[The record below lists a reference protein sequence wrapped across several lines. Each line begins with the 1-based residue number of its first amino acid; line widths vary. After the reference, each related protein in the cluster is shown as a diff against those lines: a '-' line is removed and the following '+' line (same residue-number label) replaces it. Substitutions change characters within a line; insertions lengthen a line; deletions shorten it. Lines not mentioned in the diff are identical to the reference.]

1 MVNLKSG
8 APVQYKEVPTHAAED
23 GGSSGDENT
32 ASNNLTET
40 VTDPLTQNGDVEAP
54 SSPIKEKSPTASQ
67 KAGSPPDNKASGS
80 SRFFVSPAIVICDET
95 GNNISSAEPLVEE
108 TNSDGDDSDRNKDNE
123 PLASNDELSPFSNQM
138 ALYEDDLS
146 ERGKI
151 SQIINRISNYQA
163 GIEPNISE
171 QYSDKP
177 KQAKL
182 GTLLGVYLPT
192 IQNIFGVLLFIRM
205 TWIVGMA
212 GALES
217 LGIVIICCCTTML
230 TAISMSAIA
239 TNGVVPAGGS
249 YFMISRS
256 LGPEF
261 GGAVG
266 ILFYLGTTVAS
277 SMYIIG
283 SIEILV
289 KYMAPQMSIFGDM
302 DIQANAF
309 NNYRVYGTCVLILL
323 AIIVFIGVAFVSK
336 FAALSLACVILSI
349 FSIYIGIFVAN
360 PDSSLSIC
368 TLGDRLMSSKIVE
381 VNGTFMC
388 SKSPNI
394 SGGIFSTYC
403 TVFNGTT
410 DCRGDYLEDHQA
422 KTIPG
427 IPGLGSGVFV
437 ANLNNRYTRKDK
449 IIGTDTSSVSQAEI
463 IADITS
469 SFMVLLAI
477 YFPSCTGIMAG
488 SNRSGDL
495 ADASR
500 SIPTGTIAAIATTSF
515 VYITSVIFFAG
526 TVEGDLLRDK
536 YGASIN
542 GGLLVAKL
550 AWPNEWVILVGS
562 FLSTLG
568 AGLQS
573 LTGAPRLLQAI
584 GSDGVIPFLKVFSV
598 TTKRG
603 EPFRALIMTVLI
615 SEVGILIASLDD
627 VAPIITMFF
636 LMCYGF
642 VNMAC
647 ALQTLLRTPSW
658 RPRFRFYHW
667 VLSLIGMA
675 LCITLMFISSWYY
688 ALAAIALA
696 FFIYKYIEYK
706 GAEKEWGDG
715 IRGLA
720 MSAARY
726 SLLRLQ
732 QGPPHTKNWRPQI
745 LVLMKM
751 DENLQPKY
759 PNMINFAS
767 QLKAGKGLTLINSVV
782 EGDFKERYA
791 DAQAAKQTLN
801 KLVESTGVKGFA
813 DLVISADITAGL
825 CHMIQNAGLGG
836 LRHNTVMI
844 GWPYGWRHD
853 HNAKSYRVFLE
864 AVKNI
869 NAGQMALLAVK
880 GINNFPP
887 SSEKLKGTIDVW
899 WIVHDGGMLMLLP
912 FLLKQH
918 KVWKNCRLR
927 IFTVAQLEDNT
938 IQMKKDLEIF
948 MYHLRIEAEVEV
960 VEMANYDISA
970 YTYERT
976 LMMEQRT
983 EILKAM
989 RGGGSKLSPQ
999 DILDNVHRS
1008 PAQVKIQLET
1018 VTEEGLPTG
1027 LNTESSTDEEK
1038 LEKHQYTFTP
1048 SSLKSDKKATSPP
1061 SPVNDLLSMKPPSSW
1076 FGRSSKTSP
1085 ILELKDIKPDQRNV
1099 RRMHTAVRL
1108 NEVII
1113 EKSHESQLVILNL
1126 PAPPKTEA
1134 GELNYMEFLEVL
1146 TEGLDRVLMVRG
1158 SGHEVITIY
1167 S

>member
-1 MVNLKSG
+1 MSQRFTVTKADEEAPIGDVGGSYG
-8 APVQYKEVPTHAAED
+8 AVPVQE
-23 GGSSGDENT
+23 
-32 ASNNLTET
+32 L
-40 VTDPLTQNGDVEAP
+40 
-54 SSPIKEKSPTASQ
+54 
-67 KAGSPPDNKASGS
+67 
-80 SRFFVSPAIVICDET
+80 
-95 GNNISSAEPLVEE
+95 NNIAGNDAIKHVGQYAVIYGE
-108 TNSDGDDSDRNKDNE
+108 DSDRNKDNE

-171 QYSDKP
+171 QYNDKP

-239 TNGVVPAGGS
+239 TNGVVPGGGS
-249 YFMISRS
+249 YFMISRA

-349 FSIYIGIFVAN
+349 FCIYIGIFASN
-360 PDSSLSIC
+360 PDSSLSVCI
-368 TLGDRLMSSKIVE
+368 LGDRLMSSKVVE
-381 VNGTFMC
+381 SNGTFLC
-388 SKSPNI
+388 SKNPNI
-394 SGGIFSTYC
+394 SGGIFSSYC
-403 TVFNGTT
+403 TVYNGTT
-410 DCRGDYLEDHQA
+410 DCRGDYFEEHSA
-422 KTIPG
+422 RTIPG
-427 IPGLGSGVFV
+427 IPGLSSGVFV
-437 ANLNNRYTRKDK
+437 RNLNNKYTRKDK
-449 IIGTDTSSVSQAEI
+449 IIGTDESSISQAEI
-463 IADITS
+463 IADVTS

-536 YGASIN
+536 FGESIN
-542 GGLLVAKL
+542 GGLVVAKL
-550 AWPNEWVILVGS
+550 AWPNEWVILIGS

-584 GSDGVIPFLKVFSV
+584 SSDGVIPFLKVFSV

-603 EPFRALIMTVLI
+603 EPFRALIMTVFI
-615 SEVGILIASLDD
+615 SEIGILIASLDD

-696 FFIYKYIEYK
+696 AFIYKYIEYK

-745 LVLMKM
+745 LVLMKL

-767 QLKAGKGLTLINSVV
+767 QLKAGKGLTLVNSVV

-791 DAQAAKQTLN
+791 DAQAAKQTLT

-813 DLVISADITAGL
+813 DLVISSNVTEGL

-864 AVKNI
+864 SVKNI

-880 GINNFPP
+880 GINNFPQ
-887 SSEKLKGTIDVW
+887 SAGKLKGTIDVW

-960 VEMANYDISA
+960 VEMANNDISA

-983 EILKAM
+983 EMLKAM
-989 RGGGSKLSPQ
+989 RGGSKLSPQ

-1018 VTEEGLPTG
+1018 VTEESHPTS
-1027 LNTESSTDEEK
+1027 LTTESSTDEEK
-1038 LEKHQYTFTP
+1038 LENHQYTFTP
-1048 SSLKSDKKATSPP
+1048 SNLSSGKKASSPS
-1061 SPVNDLLSMKPPSSW
+1061 SPVNDLLSMKPD
-1076 FGRSSKTSP
+1076 K
-1085 ILELKDIKPDQRNV
+1085 RNV

-1146 TEGLDRVLMVRG
+1146 TEGLERVLMVRG

>member
-8 APVQYKEVPTHAAED
+8 APVQYKEVPTHATDEGA
-23 GGSSGDENT
+23 SSGDENP
-32 ASNNLTET
+32 ASSNLTDA
-40 VTDPLTQNGDVEAP
+40 VTDPLTQNGDAEAP
-54 SSPIKEKSPTASQ
+54 SSPVDENSESASPKS
-67 KAGSPPDNKASGS
+67 GSPSDNKAAGS

-95 GNNISSAEPLVEE
+95 GNNISSAEPLVEDI
-108 TNSDGDDSDRNKDNE
+108 NSDGEDSDRNKDNE

-171 QYSDKP
+171 QYNDKP

-239 TNGVVPAGGS
+239 TNGVVPGGGS
-249 YFMISRS
+249 YFMISRA

-349 FSIYIGIFVAN
+349 FCIYIGIFASN
-360 PDSSLSIC
+360 PDSSLSVCI
-368 TLGDRLMSSKIVE
+368 LGDRLMSSKVVE
-381 VNGTFMC
+381 SNGTFLC
-388 SKSPNI
+388 SKNPNI
-394 SGGIFSTYC
+394 SGGIFSSYC
-403 TVFNGTT
+403 TVYNGTT
-410 DCRGDYLEDHQA
+410 DCRGDYFEEHSA
-422 KTIPG
+422 RTIPG
-427 IPGLGSGVFV
+427 IPGLSSGVFV
-437 ANLNNRYTRKDK
+437 RNLNNKYTRKDK
-449 IIGTDTSSVSQAEI
+449 IIGTDESSISQAEI
-463 IADITS
+463 IADVTS

-536 YGASIN
+536 FGESIN
-542 GGLLVAKL
+542 GGLVVAKL
-550 AWPNEWVILVGS
+550 AWPNEWVILIGS

-584 GSDGVIPFLKVFSV
+584 SSDGVIPFLKVFSV

-603 EPFRALIMTVLI
+603 EPFRALIMTVFI
-615 SEVGILIASLDD
+615 SEIGILIASLDD

-696 FFIYKYIEYK
+696 AFIYKYIEYK

-745 LVLMKM
+745 LVLMKL

-767 QLKAGKGLTLINSVV
+767 QLKAGKGLTLVNSVV

-791 DAQAAKQTLN
+791 DAQAAKQTLT

-813 DLVISADITAGL
+813 DLVISSNVTEGL

-864 AVKNI
+864 SVKNI

-880 GINNFPP
+880 GINNFPQ
-887 SSEKLKGTIDVW
+887 SAGKLKGTIDVW

-960 VEMANYDISA
+960 VEMANNDISA

-983 EILKAM
+983 EMLKAM
-989 RGGGSKLSPQ
+989 RGGSKLSPQ

-1018 VTEEGLPTG
+1018 VTEESHPTS
-1027 LNTESSTDEEK
+1027 LTTESSTDEEK
-1038 LEKHQYTFTP
+1038 LENHQYTFTP
-1048 SSLKSDKKATSPP
+1048 SNLSSGKKASSPS
-1061 SPVNDLLSMKPPSSW
+1061 SPVNDLLSMKPD
-1076 FGRSSKTSP
+1076 K
-1085 ILELKDIKPDQRNV
+1085 RNV

-1146 TEGLDRVLMVRG
+1146 TEGLERVLMVRG